1 MASAPDHEEW
11 LGLYR
16 LNRDIVGDAVDPYE
30 IALRVES
37 YLRLNYTYTLTA
49 RTAAG
54 RSPYATFLLETGR
67 GFCQHFA
74 GAMAVLLRFNG
85 VPARVAVGFAPG
97 IRVGESTF
105 MVGRN
110 DAHAWV
116 EVYFPRVG
124 WVPFEPTPG
133 QTVPGSGASSTS
145 PAFADP
151 FSAAAATA
159 GDDDLTAPVTEAPR
173 GLEEDSSGDGS
184 DAAVVT
190 PGAADPQ
197 GSWPSW
203 ALAAGAALAVVAWPI
218 GRARLRR
225 RGLRRG
231 DPERRLRAA
240 LAIVRAD
247 LADFGMPVPRSLTL
261 EETAEMIARRLDLD
275 ATVLVGRAQAVLFG
289 GREATAEDLAAVAGF
304 RRELHRRLRAR
315 AGRRRTLLAT
325 YGLGTRRPPRDTSR
339 RSLAVPLR
347 PAAVSRAADR

>member
-159 GDDDLTAPVTEAPR
+159 GDDGLTAPVTEAPR
-173 GLEEDSSGDGS
+173 GLQEDSSGDGS
-184 DAAVVT
+184 DAAVAT

-197 GSWPSW
+197 GRRPSW

-240 LAIVRAD
+240 LAALRAD
-247 LADFGMPVPRSLTL
+247 LADFGFPVPRSQTL
-261 EETAEMIARRLDLD
+261 EETAAVIARRVDLD
-275 ATVLVGRAQAVLFG
+275 ATALVEHSQAVLFG
-289 GREATAEDLAAVAGF
+289 GREATEEDLAAVAAF
-304 RRELHRRLRAR
+304 RRALHRRLRAR
-315 AGRRRTLLAT
+315 SGRRRTLLAI
-325 YGLGTRRPPRDTSR
+325 YGLGARSAPRDTLR
-339 RSLAVPLR
+339 RSVVVPLR
-347 PAAVSRAADR
+347 PAAAPHAADR